1 MSISRYNLFI
11 KNERGIND
19 KIRNYKSYIVD
30 DKYLRQVAH
39 WENKTS
45 ASLYKNREQ
54 EEINS
59 LKNQKEI
66 FLNMR
71 RNKLSNLLKK
81 EYVQYHQEL
90 INNADTPEHQ
100 RLMVEQKLMNLKS
113 IKEEERKKFVEL
125 QKEKMFYNDNEEVRK
140 HDSEY
145 NQIKCCFDQEDQM
158 IDKMKRRYNNYLEE
172 KAFDDINKID
182 YLKKLEREQK
192 EKEERIK
199 KNKELNEYREFQRQQ
214 EMQNLA
220 RTNEINKLEKER
232 LKQQWAIDEQNEL
245 KEKIYKRELNKKV
258 NEDIEYYN
266 QLEKQKRE
274 EKEKFEK
281 EQDKKMISEIL
292 KKERALD
299 EIDRIEK
306 LKKKEDLLKN
316 SEFLKYKM
324 QQKKEEEE
332 WMDKLADE
340 ERERQYEKEQK
351 QWLKEQAARIEL
363 MKEVYKSRAE
373 EIMRKKNLEEKEKQE
388 LIKEREILDKEID
401 NYNDQYW
408 KLKDDELKKNK
419 EEQDILKY
427 QIQQKINLK
436 NREKQEEMYQKRMAE
451 LLEEEYQNKLKALR
465 QIHLQKL
472 EALKKTRYNNYRKR
486 EIKAAMGN
494 RRAE

>member
-1 MSISRYNLFI
+1 MSNSRYKLFI
-11 KNERGIND
+11 EKTRGLED
-19 KIRNYKSYIVD
+19 KIRNYKSYVVD
-30 DKYLRQVAH
+30 DHYLRQIAN
-39 WENKTS
+39 WENNTS
-45 ASLYKNREQ
+45 AKLYKNREQ

-81 EYVQYHQEL
+81 EYEMYHQEL
-90 INNADTPEHQ
+90 INNIDTPEHQ
-100 RLMVEQKLMNLKS
+100 RLMMEKKLQDFKRM
-113 IKEEERKKFVEL
+113 KEDERKKFVDL
-125 QKEKMFYNDNEEVRK
+125 QKEKIFYNDNEEVRR

-158 IDKMKRRYNNYLEE
+158 LDKLKRRHNNYLEE

-182 YLKKLEREQK
+182 YLKKIEREKK
-192 EKEERIK
+192 EEEERIR
-199 KNKELNEYREFQRQQ
+199 KNKELNDYREFQRKQ
-214 EMQNLA
+214 EQQNLE
-220 RTNEINKLEKER
+220 RINEINNLEKQR
-232 LKQQWAIDEQNEL
+232 LKKQWEIDEQNEL

-258 NEDIEYYN
+258 NEDVEYYN
-266 QLEKQKRE
+266 QIEKSKRE

-281 EQDKKMISEIL
+281 EQDKKMVDEIV

-306 LKKKEDLLKN
+306 LRKKEELKKN
-316 SEFLKYKM
+316 SDFLKYKM
-324 QQKKEEEE
+324 QLKKEEEA
-332 WMDKLADE
+332 WMDKIAE
-340 ERERQYEKEQK
+340 EEAEKQYQKEQK

-363 MKEVYKSRAE
+363 MKDVYKSRAE

-408 KLKDDELKKNK
+408 KLKEDELKKNK

-472 EALKKTRYNNYRKR
+472 EALKKTRFNNYVSN
-486 EIKAAMGN
+486 EF
-494 RRAE
+494 

>member
-1 MSISRYNLFI
+1 MSISRYNLYI
-11 KNERGIND
+11 EKTRGLED

-30 DKYLRQVAH
+30 DKYLRQIAH
-39 WENKTS
+39 WENTTT

-81 EYVQYHQEL
+81 EYEQYHQEL
-90 INNADTPEHQ
+90 MNNMDTPEHQ
-100 RLMVEQKLMNLKS
+100 RQMMEEKLNKLKQMKEQ
-113 IKEEERKKFVEL
+113 ERLKFVEL
-125 QKEKMFYNDNEEVRK
+125 QKEKIFYNDNEEVRK
-140 HDSEY
+140 HDNEY
-145 NQIKCCFDQEDQM
+145 NTIKTCFDQEDQM

-182 YLKKLEREQK
+182 YLKKVEREK
-192 EKEERIK
+192 KEEQERIR
-199 KNKELNEYREFQRQQ
+199 KNKELNEYRDFQRKQ
-214 EMQNLA
+214 ELENLE
-220 RTNEINKLEKER
+220 RINELNKLEKER
-232 LKQQWAIDEQNEL
+232 LKKQWEIDEQNEL

-258 NEDIEYYN
+258 NEEIEYFN

-274 EKEKFEK
+274 EKEKIEK

-299 EIDRIEK
+299 EIDRVEK
-306 LKKKEDLLKN
+306 LKKKDELLQNAK
-316 SEFLKYKM
+316 FLQYKM
-324 QQKKEEEE
+324 KLKKEEEA

-340 ERERQYEKEQK
+340 ERERQYQKEQN

-388 LIKEREILDKEID
+388 LIKEREILDNEID
-401 NYNDQYW
+401 KYNDQYW
-408 KLKDDELKKNK
+408 KLKEDEYKKNK

-427 QIQQKINLK
+427 QMQQKINLK

-472 EALKKTRYNNYRKR
+472 EALKKTRYNNFVS
-486 EIKAAMGN
+486 N
-494 RRAE
+494 DF

>member
-1 MSISRYNLFI
+1 MSNSRYNLFI

-30 DKYLRQVAH
+30 DKHLRQVAH

-100 RLMVEQKLMNLKS
+100 RLMMEKKLQNLKN

-472 EALKKTRYNNYRKR
+472 EALKKTRYNNYVSN
-486 EIKAAMGN
+486 EF
-494 RRAE
+494 

>member
-1 MSISRYNLFI
+1 MSNSRYKLFI
-11 KNERGIND
+11 EKTRGLED
-19 KIRNYKSYIVD
+19 KIRNYKSYVVD
-30 DKYLRQVAH
+30 DHYLRQIAN
-39 WENKTS
+39 WENNTS
-45 ASLYKNREQ
+45 AKLYKNREQ

-81 EYVQYHQEL
+81 EYEMYHQEL
-90 INNADTPEHQ
+90 INNIDTPEHQ
-100 RLMVEQKLMNLKS
+100 RLMMEKKLQDFKRM
-113 IKEEERKKFVEL
+113 KEDERKKFVDL
-125 QKEKMFYNDNEEVRK
+125 QKEKIFYNDNEEVRR

-158 IDKMKRRYNNYLEE
+158 LDKLKRRHNNYLEE

-182 YLKKLEREQK
+182 YLKKIEREKK
-192 EKEERIK
+192 EEEERIR
-199 KNKELNEYREFQRQQ
+199 KNKELNDYREFQRKQ
-214 EMQNLA
+214 EQQNLE
-220 RTNEINKLEKER
+220 RINEINNLEKQR
-232 LKQQWAIDEQNEL
+232 LKKQWEIDEQNEL

-258 NEDIEYYN
+258 NEDVEYYN
-266 QLEKQKRE
+266 QIEKSKRE

-281 EQDKKMISEIL
+281 EQDKKMVDEIV

-306 LKKKEDLLKN
+306 LRKKEELKKN
-316 SEFLKYKM
+316 SDFLKYKM
-324 QQKKEEEE
+324 QLKKEEEA
-332 WMDKLADE
+332 WMDKIAE
-340 ERERQYEKEQK
+340 EESEKQYQKEQK

-373 EIMRKKNLEEKEKQE
+373 EIMKKKNLEEKEKQE

-408 KLKDDELKKNK
+408 KLKEDELKKNK

-427 QIQQKINLK
+427 QKQQKINMK

-472 EALKKTRYNNYRKR
+472 EALKKTRFNNYVSN
-486 EIKAAMGN
+486 EF
-494 RRAE
+494 

>member
-11 KNERGIND
+11 EKTRGLED
-19 KIRNYKSYIVD
+19 KIRNYKSYVVD
-30 DKYLRQVAH
+30 DKHLRQIAH
-39 WENKTS
+39 WENTTT

-81 EYVQYHQEL
+81 EYEQYHQEL
-90 INNADTPEHQ
+90 MNNMDTPEHQ
-100 RLMVEQKLMNLKS
+100 RQMMEQKLQKLKS
-113 IKEEERKKFVEL
+113 MKEQERQKFVEL
-125 QKEKMFYNDNEEVRK
+125 QKEKIFYNDNEEVRK

-182 YLKKLEREQK
+182 YLKKVEREKK
-192 EKEERIK
+192 EEQERIK
-199 KNKELNEYREFQRQQ
+199 KNKELNEYRDFQRKQ
-214 EMQNLA
+214 ELENLE
-220 RTNEINKLEKER
+220 RINELNKIEKER
-232 LKQQWAIDEQNEL
+232 LKKQWEIDEQNEL
-245 KEKIYKRELNKKV
+245 KEKIYRRELNKKV
-258 NEDIEYYN
+258 NEEVEYYN
-266 QLEKQKRE
+266 QIEKQKRE
-274 EKEKFEK
+274 EQEKIEK

-292 KKERALD
+292 KRERALD
-299 EIDRIEK
+299 EIDRMEK
-306 LKKKEDLLKN
+306 LKKKDELLQNAK
-316 SEFLKYKM
+316 FLQYKM
-324 QQKKEEEE
+324 KLKKEEEE
-332 WMDKLADE
+332 WMDKLAEE
-340 ERERQYEKEQK
+340 ERERQYQKEQS

-363 MKEVYKSRAE
+363 MKDVYKSRAE

-388 LIKEREILDKEID
+388 LIKERQILDKEID

-408 KLKDDELKKNK
+408 KLKEDEFKKNK

-427 QIQQKINLK
+427 QMQQKINLK

-472 EALKKTRYNNYRKR
+472 EALKKTRYNNFVS
-486 EIKAAMGN
+486 N
-494 RRAE
+494 DF

>member
-1 MSISRYNLFI
+1 MSNSRYKLFI
-11 KNERGIND
+11 EKTRGLED
-19 KIRNYKSYIVD
+19 KIRNYKSYVVD
-30 DKYLRQVAH
+30 DHYLRQIAN
-39 WENKTS
+39 WENNTS
-45 ASLYKNREQ
+45 AKLYKNREQ

-81 EYVQYHQEL
+81 EYEQYHQEL
-90 INNADTPEHQ
+90 INNIDTPEHQ
-100 RLMVEQKLMNLKS
+100 RLMMEKKLQDFKRM
-113 IKEEERKKFVEL
+113 KEDERKKFVDL
-125 QKEKMFYNDNEEVRK
+125 QKEKIFYNDNEEVRR

-158 IDKMKRRYNNYLEE
+158 LDKLKRRHDNYLEE

-182 YLKKLEREQK
+182 YLKKIEREKK
-192 EKEERIK
+192 EEEERIK
-199 KNKELNEYREFQRQQ
+199 KNKELNDYRAYQRKQ
-214 EMQNLA
+214 EQENIA
-220 RTNEINKLEKER
+220 RINEINNLEKQR
-232 LKQQWAIDEQNEL
+232 LKKQWEIDEQNEL

-258 NEDIEYYN
+258 NEDVEYYN
-266 QLEKQKRE
+266 RIEKSKRE

-281 EQDKKMISEIL
+281 EQDKKMIADIL

-306 LKKKEDLLKN
+306 LRKKEELKKN
-316 SEFLKYKM
+316 SDFLKYKM
-324 QQKKEEEE
+324 QLKKEEEA
-332 WMDKLADE
+332 WMDKIAE
-340 ERERQYEKEQK
+340 EESEKQYQKEQK

-373 EIMRKKNLEEKEKQE
+373 EIMKKKNLEEKEKQE

-408 KLKDDELKKNK
+408 KLKEDELKKNK

-427 QIQQKINLK
+427 QMQQKINMK

-472 EALKKTRYNNYRKR
+472 EALKKTRFNNYVSN
-486 EIKAAMGN
+486 EF
-494 RRAE
+494 

>member
-1 MSISRYNLFI
+1 MSNSRYNLFI
-11 KNERGIND
+11 EKTRGLED
-19 KIRNYKSYIVD
+19 KIRNYKSYVVD
-30 DKYLRQVAH
+30 DHYLRQIAN
-39 WENKTS
+39 WENNTS
-45 ASLYKNREQ
+45 AKLYKNREQ

-81 EYVQYHQEL
+81 EYEQYHQEL
-90 INNADTPEHQ
+90 INNIDTPEHQ
-100 RLMVEQKLMNLKS
+100 RQMMEKKLIELKK
-113 IKEEERKKFVEL
+113 IREDEKKKFVEI

-140 HDSEY
+140 HDIEY
-145 NQIKCCFDQEDQM
+145 NQIKTCYEQEDQM
-158 IDKMKRRYNNYLEE
+158 LDKLKRRYNNYLEE

-182 YLKKLEREQK
+182 YLKKIEREKQ
-192 EKEERIK
+192 EQQERIK
-199 KNKELNEYREFQRQQ
+199 KNKELNDYREFQRKQ
-214 EMQNLA
+214 ELKNLE
-220 RTNEINKLEKER
+220 RINELNKLEKER
-232 LKQQWAIDEQNEL
+232 LKQQWELDEKNEL

-258 NEDIEYYN
+258 NEEIEYYN
-266 QLEKQKRE
+266 QIEKNKRE
-274 EKEKFEK
+274 EQEKFEK
-281 EQDKKMISEIL
+281 EQDKKMISDIL

-299 EIDRIEK
+299 EIDRMEK
-306 LKKKEDLLKN
+306 LRKKDELKQN

-324 QQKKEEEE
+324 QLKKEEEE

-340 ERERQYEKEQK
+340 EREKQYEKEQK

-408 KLKDDELKKNK
+408 KLKEDKLKKNK

-427 QIQQKINLK
+427 QIQQKINMK

-472 EALKKTRYNNYRKR
+472 EALKKTRFNNYVS
-486 EIKAAMGN
+486 N
-494 RRAE
+494 DF

>member
-1 MSISRYNLFI
+1 MSNSRYKLFI
-11 KNERGIND
+11 EKTRGLED
-19 KIRNYKSYIVD
+19 KIRNYKSYVVD
-30 DKYLRQVAH
+30 DHYLRQIAN
-39 WENKTS
+39 WENNTS
-45 ASLYKNREQ
+45 AKLYKNREQ

-81 EYVQYHQEL
+81 EYEQYHQEL
-90 INNADTPEHQ
+90 INNIDTPEHQ
-100 RLMVEQKLMNLKS
+100 RLMMEKKLQDFKRM
-113 IKEEERKKFVEL
+113 KEDERKKFVDL
-125 QKEKMFYNDNEEVRK
+125 QKEKIFYNDNEEVRR

-158 IDKMKRRYNNYLEE
+158 LDKLKRRHNNYLEE

-182 YLKKLEREQK
+182 YLKKIEREKK
-192 EKEERIK
+192 EEEERIK
-199 KNKELNEYREFQRQQ
+199 KNKELNDYRAYQRKQ
-214 EMQNLA
+214 EQENLA
-220 RTNEINKLEKER
+220 RINEINNLEKQR
-232 LKQQWAIDEQNEL
+232 LKKQWEIDEQNEL

-258 NEDIEYYN
+258 NEDVEYYN
-266 QLEKQKRE
+266 RIEKSKRE

-281 EQDKKMISEIL
+281 EQDKKMIADIL

-306 LKKKEDLLKN
+306 LRKKEELKKN
-316 SEFLKYKM
+316 SDFLKYKM
-324 QQKKEEEE
+324 QLKKEEEA
-332 WMDKLADE
+332 WMDKIAE
-340 ERERQYEKEQK
+340 EESEKQYQKEQK

-373 EIMRKKNLEEKEKQE
+373 EIMKKKNLEEKEKQE

-408 KLKDDELKKNK
+408 KLKEDKLKKNK

-427 QIQQKINLK
+427 QMQQKINMK

-472 EALKKTRYNNYRKR
+472 EALKKTRFNNYVSN
-486 EIKAAMGN
+486 EF
-494 RRAE
+494 

>member
-1 MSISRYNLFI
+1 MSNSRYNLFI

-30 DKYLRQVAH
+30 DKHLRQVAH

-324 QQKKEEEE
+324 KQKKEEEE

-472 EALKKTRYNNYRKR
+472 EALKKTRYNNYVSN
-486 EIKAAMGN
+486 EF
-494 RRAE
+494 

>member
-1 MSISRYNLFI
+1 MSNSRYNLFI

-30 DKYLRQVAH
+30 DKHLRQVAH

-81 EYVQYHQEL
+81 EYEQYHQEL

-100 RLMVEQKLMNLKS
+100 RLMMEQKLMNLKN

-220 RTNEINKLEKER
+220 RINEINKLEKER

-401 NYNDQYW
+401 YYNDQYW

-472 EALKKTRYNNYRKR
+472 EALKKTRYNNYVSN
-486 EIKAAMGN
+486 EF
-494 RRAE
+494 

>member
-1 MSISRYNLFI
+1 MSNSRYKLFI
-11 KNERGIND
+11 EKTRGLED
-19 KIRNYKSYIVD
+19 KIRNYKSYVVD
-30 DKYLRQVAH
+30 DHYLRQIAN
-39 WENKTS
+39 WENNTS
-45 ASLYKNREQ
+45 AKLYKNREQ

-81 EYVQYHQEL
+81 EYEMYHQEL
-90 INNADTPEHQ
+90 INNIDTPEHQ
-100 RLMVEQKLMNLKS
+100 RLMMEKKLQDFKRM
-113 IKEEERKKFVEL
+113 KEDERKKFVDL
-125 QKEKMFYNDNEEVRK
+125 QKEKIFYNDNEEVRR

-158 IDKMKRRYNNYLEE
+158 LDKLKRRHNNYLEE

-182 YLKKLEREQK
+182 YLKKIEREKK
-192 EKEERIK
+192 EEEERIR
-199 KNKELNEYREFQRQQ
+199 KNKELNDYREFQRKQ
-214 EMQNLA
+214 EQQNLE
-220 RTNEINKLEKER
+220 RINEINNLEKQR
-232 LKQQWAIDEQNEL
+232 LKKQWEIDEQNEL

-258 NEDIEYYN
+258 NEDVEYYN
-266 QLEKQKRE
+266 QIEKSKRE

-281 EQDKKMISEIL
+281 EQDKKMIADIL

-299 EIDRIEK
+299 EIERIEK
-306 LKKKEDLLKN
+306 LRKKEELKKN
-316 SEFLKYKM
+316 SDFLKYKM
-324 QQKKEEEE
+324 QLKKEEEA
-332 WMDKLADE
+332 WMDKIAE
-340 ERERQYEKEQK
+340 EEAEKQYQKEQK

-363 MKEVYKSRAE
+363 MKDVYKSRAE

-408 KLKDDELKKNK
+408 KLKEDELKKNK

-472 EALKKTRYNNYRKR
+472 EALKKTRFNNYVSN
-486 EIKAAMGN
+486 EF
-494 RRAE
+494 

>member
-1 MSISRYNLFI
+1 MSNSRYNLFI
-11 KNERGIND
+11 EKTRGLND
-19 KIRNYKSYIVD
+19 KIRNYKSYVVD
-30 DKYLRQVAH
+30 DHYLRQIAD

-45 ASLYKNREQ
+45 AKLYKNREQ

-81 EYVQYHQEL
+81 EYEQYHQEL
-90 INNADTPEHQ
+90 INNMDTPEHQ
-100 RLMVEQKLMNLKS
+100 RQMMEEKLMNLKK
-113 IKEEERKKFVEL
+113 IREEENKKYVEI
-125 QKEKMFYNDNEEVRK
+125 QKEKIFFNDNEEVRK

-145 NQIKCCFDQEDQM
+145 NNMKCCFEQEDQM
-158 IDKMKRRYNNYLEE
+158 LDKLKRRYNNYLEE

-182 YLKKLEREQK
+182 YLKKLEREK
-192 EKEERIK
+192 KEEEEKIK
-199 KNKELNEYREFQRQQ
+199 KNKELNDYREFQRKQ
-214 EMQNLA
+214 ELQNLE
-220 RTNEINKLEKER
+220 RINELNKLEKEK
-232 LKQQWAIDEQNEL
+232 LKQQWEIDEQNEL

-258 NEDIEYYN
+258 NEDIKYYN
-266 QLEKQKRE
+266 QIEKKKRE
-274 EKEKFEK
+274 DQEQYEKD
-281 EQDKKMISEIL
+281 QDKKMIEEIL

-299 EIDRIEK
+299 EIDRMEK
-306 LKKKEDLLKN
+306 LKKKEELMKN
-316 SEFLKYKM
+316 SDFLKYKM
-324 QQKKEEEE
+324 QLKKEEEA
-332 WMDKLADE
+332 WMDKLVEE
-340 ERERQYEKEQK
+340 ERERQYQKEQT

-408 KLKDDELKKNK
+408 KLKEDELKKNK

-427 QIQQKINLK
+427 QMQQKINMK

-472 EALKKTRYNNYRKR
+472 EALKKTRFNNYVSN
-486 EIKAAMGN
+486 EF
-494 RRAE
+494 

>member
-1 MSISRYNLFI
+1 MSNSRYNLFI
-11 KNERGIND
+11 EKTRGLED
-19 KIRNYKSYIVD
+19 KIRNYKSYVVD
-30 DKYLRQVAH
+30 DHYLRQIAN
-39 WENKTS
+39 WENNTS
-45 ASLYKNREQ
+45 AKLYKNREQ

-81 EYVQYHQEL
+81 EYEQYHKEL
-90 INNADTPEHQ
+90 INNIDTPEHQ
-100 RLMVEQKLMNLKS
+100 REMMEKKLMELKR
-113 IKEEERKKFVEL
+113 IREDERKKFVEI

-145 NQIKCCFDQEDQM
+145 NEIKTCYDQEDQM
-158 IDKMKRRYNNYLEE
+158 LDKLKRRYNNYLEE

-182 YLKKLEREQK
+182 YLRKIEREKQ
-192 EKEERIK
+192 EEQERIK
-199 KNKELNEYREFQRQQ
+199 KNQELNDYREFQRKQ
-214 EMQNLA
+214 EKQNLE
-220 RTNEINKLEKER
+220 RINELNKLEKER
-232 LKQQWAIDEQNEL
+232 LKKEWELDEKNEL

-258 NEDIEYYN
+258 NEEIEYYN
-266 QLEKQKRE
+266 QLEKNKRE

-281 EQDKKMISEIL
+281 EQDKKMIEEVL

-299 EIDRIEK
+299 EIDRMEK
-306 LKKKEDLLKN
+306 IRKKDELKQN
-316 SEFLKYKM
+316 SQFLKYKM
-324 QQKKEEEE
+324 QLKKEEEE

-340 ERERQYEKEQK
+340 EREKQYEKEQK
-351 QWLKEQAARIEL
+351 KWLKEQAARIEL

-408 KLKDDELKKNK
+408 KLKEDELKKNK

-427 QIQQKINLK
+427 QIQQKINMK

-472 EALKKTRYNNYRKR
+472 EALKKTRFNNYVSN
-486 EIKAAMGN
+486 EY
-494 RRAE
+494 

>member
-1 MSISRYNLFI
+1 MSISRYNLYI
-11 KNERGIND
+11 EKTRGLED

-30 DKYLRQVAH
+30 DKYLRQIAH
-39 WENKTS
+39 WENTTT

-81 EYVQYHQEL
+81 EYEQYHQEL
-90 INNADTPEHQ
+90 MNNMDTPEHQ
-100 RLMVEQKLMNLKS
+100 RQMMEEKLNKLKQMKEQ
-113 IKEEERKKFVEL
+113 ERLKFVEL
-125 QKEKMFYNDNEEVRK
+125 QKEKIFYNDNEEVRK
-140 HDSEY
+140 HDNEY
-145 NQIKCCFDQEDQM
+145 NTIKTCFDQEDQM

-182 YLKKLEREQK
+182 YLKKVEREK
-192 EKEERIK
+192 KEEQERIR
-199 KNKELNEYREFQRQQ
+199 KNKELNEYRDFQRKQ
-214 EMQNLA
+214 EMENLE
-220 RTNEINKLEKER
+220 RINELNKIEKER
-232 LKQQWAIDEQNEL
+232 LKKQWEIDEQNEL

-266 QLEKQKRE
+266 KIEKQKRD
-274 EKEKFEK
+274 EKEKIEK
-281 EQDKKMISEIL
+281 EQDKKMISEIV

-299 EIDRIEK
+299 EIDRMEK
-306 LKKKEDLLKN
+306 LKKKDELLQNAK
-316 SEFLKYKM
+316 FLQYKM
-324 QQKKEEEE
+324 KLKKEEEE

-340 ERERQYEKEQK
+340 ERERQYQKEQN

-408 KLKDDELKKNK
+408 KLKEDELKKNK

-427 QIQQKINLK
+427 QMQQKINMK

-472 EALKKTRYNNYRKR
+472 EALKKTRFNNYVSN
-486 EIKAAMGN
+486 EF
-494 RRAE
+494 

>member
-1 MSISRYNLFI
+1 MSISRYNLYI
-11 KNERGIND
+11 EKTRGLED

-30 DKYLRQVAH
+30 DKYLRQIAH
-39 WENKTS
+39 WENTTT

-81 EYVQYHQEL
+81 EYEQYHQEL
-90 INNADTPEHQ
+90 MNNMDTPEHQ
-100 RLMVEQKLMNLKS
+100 RQMMEEKLNKLKQMKEQ
-113 IKEEERKKFVEL
+113 ERLKFVEL
-125 QKEKMFYNDNEEVRK
+125 QKEKIFYNDNEEVRK
-140 HDSEY
+140 HDNEY
-145 NQIKCCFDQEDQM
+145 NTIKTCFDQEDQM

-182 YLKKLEREQK
+182 YLKKVEREK
-192 EKEERIK
+192 KEEQERIR
-199 KNKELNEYREFQRQQ
+199 KNKELNEYRDFQRKQ
-214 EMQNLA
+214 EMENLE
-220 RTNEINKLEKER
+220 RINELNKLEKER
-232 LKQQWAIDEQNEL
+232 LKKQWEIDEQNEL

-266 QLEKQKRE
+266 KIEKQKRD
-274 EKEKFEK
+274 EKEKTEK
-281 EQDKKMISEIL
+281 EQDKKMISEIV

-299 EIDRIEK
+299 EIDRMEK
-306 LKKKEDLLKN
+306 LKKKDELLQNAK
-316 SEFLKYKM
+316 FLQYKM
-324 QQKKEEEE
+324 KLKKEEEE

-340 ERERQYEKEQK
+340 ERERQYQKEQN

-408 KLKDDELKKNK
+408 KLKEDELKKNK

-427 QIQQKINLK
+427 QMQQKINLK

-472 EALKKTRYNNYRKR
+472 EALKKKRYNNF
-486 EIKAAMGN
+486 ISN
-494 RRAE
+494 DF

>member
-1 MSISRYNLFI
+1 MSISRYNLYI
-11 KNERGIND
+11 EKTRGLED

-30 DKYLRQVAH
+30 DKYLRQIAH
-39 WENKTS
+39 WENTTT

-81 EYVQYHQEL
+81 EYEQYHQEL
-90 INNADTPEHQ
+90 MNNMDTPEHQ
-100 RLMVEQKLMNLKS
+100 RQMMEEKLNKLKQMKEQ
-113 IKEEERKKFVEL
+113 ERLKFVEL
-125 QKEKMFYNDNEEVRK
+125 QKEKIFYNDNEEVRK
-140 HDSEY
+140 HDNEY
-145 NQIKCCFDQEDQM
+145 NTIKTCFDQEDQM

-182 YLKKLEREQK
+182 YLKKVEIEK
-192 EKEERIK
+192 KEEQERIR
-199 KNKELNEYREFQRQQ
+199 KNKELNEYRDFQRKQ
-214 EMQNLA
+214 EMENLE
-220 RTNEINKLEKER
+220 RINELNKLEKER
-232 LKQQWAIDEQNEL
+232 LKKQWEIDEQNEL

-266 QLEKQKRE
+266 KIEKQKRD
-274 EKEKFEK
+274 EKEKIEK
-281 EQDKKMISEIL
+281 EQDKKMISEIV

-299 EIDRIEK
+299 EIDRMEK
-306 LKKKEDLLKN
+306 LKKKDELLQNAK
-316 SEFLKYKM
+316 FLQYKM
-324 QQKKEEEE
+324 KLKKEEEE

-340 ERERQYEKEQK
+340 ERERQYQKEQN

-408 KLKDDELKKNK
+408 KLKEDELKKNK

-427 QIQQKINLK
+427 QMQQKINLK

-472 EALKKTRYNNYRKR
+472 EALKKKRYNNF
-486 EIKAAMGN
+486 ISN
-494 RRAE
+494 DF

>member
-1 MSISRYNLFI
+1 MSNSRYNLFI
-11 KNERGIND
+11 EKTRGLED
-19 KIRNYKSYIVD
+19 KIRNYKSYVVD
-30 DKYLRQVAH
+30 DHYLRQIAN
-39 WENKTS
+39 WENNTS
-45 ASLYKNREQ
+45 AKLYKNREQ

-81 EYVQYHQEL
+81 EYEQYHQEL
-90 INNADTPEHQ
+90 INNMDTPEHQ
-100 RLMVEQKLMNLKS
+100 RQMMEKKLMDLKR
-113 IKEEERKKFVEL
+113 IREEERKKFVEL
-125 QKEKMFYNDNEEVRK
+125 QKEKIFYNDNEEVRK

-145 NQIKCCFDQEDQM
+145 NQIKTCFDQEDQM
-158 IDKMKRRYNNYLEE
+158 LDKLKRRYNNYLEE

-182 YLKKLEREQK
+182 YLKKIEREK
-192 EKEERIK
+192 REKEERIK
-199 KNKELNEYREFQRQQ
+199 KNKELNDYREFQRQQ
-214 EMQNLA
+214 ELKNLE
-220 RTNEINKLEKER
+220 RINELNKLEKEK
-232 LKQQWAIDEQNEL
+232 LKKQWEIDEQNEL

-266 QLEKQKRE
+266 KIEKDKRE
-274 EKEKFEK
+274 EKERFEK
-281 EQDKKMISEIL
+281 EQDKKMISDIL

-299 EIDRIEK
+299 EIDRMEK
-306 LKKKEDLLKN
+306 LKRKDELMKN
-316 SEFLKYKM
+316 SQFLKYKM
-324 QQKKEEEE
+324 QLKKEEEE

-340 ERERQYEKEQK
+340 EREKQYEKEQK

-373 EIMRKKNLEEKEKQE
+373 AIMRKKNLEEKEKQE

-401 NYNDQYW
+401 NYNDQFW
-408 KLKDDELKKNK
+408 KLKEDELKKNK

-472 EALKKTRYNNYRKR
+472 EALKKTRFNNYVSN
-486 EIKAAMGN
+486 EF
-494 RRAE
+494 